1 METRQASAHQSSRY
15 PLAARAANP
24 GGTKV
29 QIGPVTLGGP
39 EFVLIAGPCAVESE
53 GQLSQA
59 ALMAAH
65 AGARMLRGGAY
76 KPRTSP
82 YAFQGLGETGLSLL
96 AAKGREFGMPTV
108 TEVMSAEELPL
119 VARHADFLQVGAR
132 NMQNF
137 ALLRALGHVG
147 KPVLLKRGLSATVEE
162 WLLAA
167 EYILSEGNP
176 DVVLCERGI
185 RTFETAT
192 RNTLDLN
199 ALALV
204 KSLTHLPVIVDP
216 SHGTG
221 RRELVVPLSA
231 AALAAGADGLIVE
244 VHPEPHKA
252 LSDGDQ
258 SLDGDAVDQLARTL
272 ASLAPAVGRQLG
284 RTPPRLDTRN
294 HLAVYRRRIDHLDAS
309 LVRLL
314 MERARIG
321 MLVGERK
328 SAAGLPLH
336 DPLREREVL
345 ERVELQGADSALG
358 PDGLRRI
365 FQHIMRET
373 LLAEEA
379 RSS

>member
-1 METRQASAHQSSRY
+1 MATEGSTSATRSRY
-15 PLAARAANP
+15 PLAARSAKPDGSRIQVGA
-24 GGTKV
+24 
-29 QIGPVTLGGP
+29 VTLGGP

-53 GQLSQA
+53 AQLA
-59 ALMAAH
+59 AAARMAAQ
-65 AGARMLRGGAY
+65 AGARLLRGGAY

-82 YAFQGLGETGLSLL
+82 YAFQGLGEPGLALL
-96 AAKGREFGMPTV
+96 AAQGQALGMPVV

-119 VARHADFLQVGAR
+119 VVRYADLLQVGAR
-132 NMQNF
+132 NMQNYP
-137 ALLRALGHVG
+137 LLRALGKIG

-204 KSLTHLPVIVDP
+204 KRLTHLPVLVDP

-231 AALAAGADGLIVE
+231 AALAAGADGIMVE

-252 LSDGDQ
+252 LSDGEQ
-258 SLDGDAVDQLARTL
+258 SLDEPALQGLTKTL
-272 ASLAPAVGRQLG
+272 AALAPAVGRHLG
-284 RTPPRLDTRN
+284 DAPPRLDTRG
-294 HLAVYRRRIDHLDAS
+294 HLSVYRQRIDHLDAG

-314 MERARIG
+314 AERARIG
-321 MLVGERK
+321 LLLGQRK
-328 SAAGLPLH
+328 AAAGLPLR
-336 DPLREREVL
+336 DPQREQEVL
-345 ERVELQGADSALG
+345 ERIGSHEGGALDSGA
-358 PDGLRRI
+358 LRRI
-365 FQHIMRET
+365 FQQIMQET
-373 LLAEEA
+373 LRAEEGG
-379 RSS
+379 RP